1 MTTYFEN
8 QPTPDEINQKIKG
21 YTSWLE
27 IDLDNLTHNLAEIN
41 KHVGVPV
48 MAVVKNNAYGHGL
61 IPVTAHLETL
71 GVKWCMVAKLYEAEK
86 IREAGLKLDILNMD
100 VLFTDEQYRNVVEKG
115 ITQCIYT
122 REDADKLNSVASKL
136 GKQARVFIKVDTG
149 LNRIGVRYSEAAE
162 LIEYIHYLE
171 FIDVLGIFSTFQQN
185 QEDPKMLAKLLKVD
199 KQLKDKGIDIPI
211 RSMSSTDAT
220 FHNPDGWLDLVRPG
234 MSLYGVYPEK
244 KDLSAPVDLKQV
256 LSYKARIEYVKNVKR
271 GEGVTYWGRFIAPKD
286 MRIGTI
292 HAGFYDGI
300 PREMANVGRIL
311 IDGKYKSSLGSVRLN
326 HYLVDLDD
334 VVAEKGTVVELI
346 GREGENTLS
355 KNAETAG
362 WMVYSLLNHLHM
374 NTPRVYYKN
383 RQPVAILDPTNSQY

>member
-1 MTTYFEN
+1 MSTYFKD
-8 QPTPDEINQKIKG
+8 QPTPNKIKEKILG
-21 YTSWLE
+21 YSSWLE
-27 IDLDNLTHNLAEIN
+27 IDLDNLTHNLTEI
-41 KHVGVPV
+41 KRHVVVQV

-71 GVKWCMVAKLYEAEK
+71 GVKWCMVAKLYEAVK
-86 IREAGLKLDILNMD
+86 IREAGLNLDILNMD
-100 VLFTDEQYRNVVEKG
+100 VLFAEEQYSKVVEEN

-122 REDADKLNSVASKL
+122 REDADKLNSAASRLRK
-136 GKQARVFIKVDTG
+136 KTKVFVKVDTG

-162 LIEYIHYLE
+162 LIEYIHNLD
-171 FIDVLGIFSTFQQN
+171 FIDVHGIFSTFQQN
-185 QEDPKMLAKLLKVD
+185 QEDQKMLAKLLLVD
-199 KQLKDKGIDIPI
+199 KQLKEKGIDIPI

-256 LSYKARIEYVKNVKR
+256 LSFKARIEYVKNVRR

-311 IDGKYKSSLGSVRLN
+311 VDGRYKSSLGSVSLN

-334 VVAEKGTVVELI
+334 VDAEKGTVVEII

-355 KNAETAG
+355 KTAETAG

-374 NTPRVYYKN
+374 NTPRVYYKDGE
-383 RQPVAILDPTNSQY
+383 PVALLDLSS

>member
-1 MTTYFEN
+1 MITYFNN
-8 QPTPDEINQKIKG
+8 QPTPDEIKQKMKG
-21 YTSWLE
+21 YSSWLE
-27 IDLDNLTHNLAEIN
+27 IDLDHLTHNLEEIK
-41 KHVGVPV
+41 KHVKTPI

-71 GVKWCMVAKLYEAEK
+71 SVEWCMVAKLYEAVK
-86 IREAGLKLDILNMD
+86 IREAGLKLGILNMD
-100 VLFTDEQYRNVVEKG
+100 VLFTEEQYRKVIEDD

-122 REDADKLNSVASKL
+122 REDADKLNSIASGL
-136 GKQARVFIKVDTG
+136 GKKANVFIKVDTG
-149 LNRIGVRYSEAAE
+149 LNRIGVHHSEAAE
-162 LIEYIHYLE
+162 LIEYVHKLE
-171 FIDVLGIFSTFQQN
+171 FVDVLGMFSTFQQN
-185 QEDPKMLAKLLKVD
+185 QEDPTMLAKLLLVD
-199 KQLKDKGIDIPI
+199 NQLKDKGIAIPI

-256 LSYKARIEYVKNVKR
+256 LSFKARIEYVKNVRR

-311 IDGKYKSSLGSVRLN
+311 VDGRYKSSLGSVSLN

-334 VVAEKGTVVELI
+334 VDAEKGTVVEII

-355 KNAETAG
+355 KTAETAG

-383 RQPVAILDPTNSQY
+383 GEPIAVLNLSS